1 MTRFY
6 RTFFSKQAQIHYD
19 PVVKKAYR
27 KGLVGTTSVNNHPP
41 RPAPPDT
48 LTVYLAQTWVEMS

>member
-41 RPAPPDT
+41 ALPLPIR
-48 LTVYLAQTWVEMS
+48 